1 VSECKTLICENPG
14 DLSVGAN
21 GDALYAQNQLTFL
34 QGLPPGCSA
43 PPGLFPKVFVY
54 LPDQIP
60 PVVPIGGSGSPF
72 ILRLQGCISEIS
84 RELPSTAT
92 QAQIRAAV
100 DAIQAEWGGQ
110 QALCDARNTPGI
122 NCTPV
127 FFNDEQTIGCGLGF
141 TLNFRGLTVLNV
153 ATGPPGNAFGLNIDN
168 HTHHNILGADY
179 TFDNGVG
186 VPPVGFGTV
195 TPGTVGQRVLTVVV
209 GVANAW
215 TVSYQGV
222 VFYHEASFTNDKLL
236 TLSVY
241 DDIFPPGITFDGT
254 LKKLVMPSG
263 IYAADTKAQANAIAL
278 AALQQIF
285 DAAITS
291 GVLYCS

>member
-1 VSECKTLICENPG
+1 MSECKTLICENPG

-60 PVVPIGGSGSPF
+60 PVVPMGGSGSPF

-92 QAQIRAAV
+92 TAQIRAAV

-127 FFNDEQTIGCGLGF
+127 FFNDEQTLGCGIGL
-141 TLNFRGLTVLNV
+141 TLNFLGLSVLNV
-153 ATGPPGNAFGLNIDN
+153 TKGPPGNALQLRITNN
-168 HTHHNILGADY
+168 THSNILGADY
-179 TFDNGVG
+179 SFFNGVG
-186 VPPVGFGTV
+186 APTLGFGTV
-195 TPGTVGQRVLTVVV
+195 TPGTVDQVVMTVIV

-215 TVSYQGV
+215 TVSYQGT
-222 VFYHEASFTNDKLL
+222 VFYHEASFTNDTGLEQIL
-236 TLSVY
+236 Y
-241 DDIFPPGITFDGT
+241 NDIFPPGIAFDGT
-254 LKKLVMPSG
+254 LKKLVMASG

-278 AALQQIF
+278 ARLQQIF
-285 DAAITS
+285 DAGIAS
-291 GVLYCS
+291 GVLNCT